1 MKRKFHSALR
11 ITFIIPDQHI
21 KLKNFIETARWR
33 CSFLGYKFKM
43 RGLLWEDD
51 EIRILLRLANGP
63 SLDFVIKE
71 MVHHE
76 KKI

>member
-1 MKRKFHSALR
+1 MKRKFNGALR
-11 ITFIIPDQHI
+11 ITFIIPGQHV

-51 EIRILLRLANGP
+51 GIRILHLENGP
-63 SLDFVIKE
+63 SLDLVIKE